1 MSKMFG
7 KATRRYKIRV
17 FDQHSNELRLVD
29 AELAE
34 WNVSRSRFALASY
47 IAIPVWKSLH
57 TESNIEQMSL
67 CSLNPKGVVCRW
79 LIPLNA
85 LSIPSIIS
93 RQRRYAFC

>member
-47 IAIPVWKSLH
+47 KAIPLCKS
-57 TESNIEQMSL
+57 
-67 CSLNPKGVVCRW
+67 
-79 LIPLNA
+79 
-85 LSIPSIIS
+85 
-93 RQRRYAFC
+93 